1 LVEQRADLHL
11 LDALVPSL
19 EGLSDHIN
27 EQLAELARDLRVSIM
42 TRDPRWCSFR
52 GMAQN
57 SEPPGVVPAE
67 LRELEI
73 ALEVRIPPAG
83 QCRCTIDDEL
93 DRGCAA
99 CS

>member
-1 LVEQRADLHL
+1 MPA
-11 LDALVPSL
+11 L

-52 GMAQN
+52 NLAQPP
-57 SEPPGVVPAE
+57 EPSGAERPE

-73 ALEVRIPPAG
+73 ALEVTAERRRLDAL
-83 QCRCTIDDEL
+83 IDSAWV
-93 DRGCAA
+93 GGWVA